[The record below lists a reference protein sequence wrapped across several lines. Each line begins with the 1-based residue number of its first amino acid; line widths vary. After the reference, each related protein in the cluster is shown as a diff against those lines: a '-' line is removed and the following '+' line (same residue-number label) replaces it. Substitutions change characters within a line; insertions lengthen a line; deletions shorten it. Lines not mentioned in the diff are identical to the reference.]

1 MPFVLWKNY
10 FIILLGLGGSFE
22 GNIENIEAIIIVVVV
37 GVVVVARKAMDI
49 FPR

>member
-1 MPFVLWKNY
+1 MFCGK
-10 FIILLGLGGSFE
+10 IILLFYYGLGGSFE